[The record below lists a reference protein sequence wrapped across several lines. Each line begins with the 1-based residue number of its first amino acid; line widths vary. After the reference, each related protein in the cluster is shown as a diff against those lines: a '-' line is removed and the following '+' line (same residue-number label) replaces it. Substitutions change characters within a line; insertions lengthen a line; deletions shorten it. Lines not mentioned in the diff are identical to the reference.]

1 MGKYR
6 GLWWTLIGVLA
17 ITFSVLGYFGVE
29 VYRKAPPIP
38 DRVVNESGELL
49 MTEESILDGQT
60 AWQSVGGMQLGSIWG
75 HGAYQAPDWTADW
88 LHRELLAWLELAAQD
103 EFGTSYDQLS
113 GRDQNALEY
122 ELKTA
127 YRTNGYDPLT
137 ETLIVSDRRAEA
149 MAQTA
154 DYYSRLFG
162 GSPELKTTRENYAM
176 KEITLPSEER
186 RERMTEFFFWTAW
199 AAATERYPGKA
210 TYTNNWPHEPLIDN
224 KPTAENIVWSIIS
237 VVILIAGVGG
247 LVWAWAFLRKEEEH
261 EPKAPEKDPITSFVL
276 TPSQKSLGK
285 YLFAVVALFV
295 FQVFLGGFTA
305 HYTVEGQGFYG
316 WQSSEWFP
324 YSLVRTWH
332 IQSAMF
338 WIATGFLA
346 AGLFLAPIINGGKD
360 PKYQKLGVDIL
371 FWALIAVVIG
381 SFAGN
386 FFAINQ
392 IMPPN
397 LSFWFGHQ
405 GYEYVD
411 LGRFWQILKFGG
423 ILFWLL
429 LMIRGI
435 GGAMRTPGGDK
446 NLLAL
451 FAASVVAIGLF
462 YGAGL
467 FYGERTHLSVMEYWR
482 WWVVHLWVEGFF
494 EVFATAALA
503 FIFCSMGLVSRTVA
517 TAAALA
523 SASLF
528 MLGGVPGT
536 FHHLYFSGTTT
547 PVMAVGASFSAL
559 EVVPLVVL
567 GYEAWENWRLKF
579 KAPWMRELKWPL
591 LFFVAVAF
599 WNMLGAGVLGFMINP
614 PIALYY
620 VQGLNTTPT
629 HAHAALFGVYGFLAL
644 GFCLLILRYI
654 RPQMVFNEKLMKLSF
669 WWLNIGLALMLFTSL
684 LPIGIIQ
691 FAASASEGLWYARS
705 EAFLQQPLLVT
716 LRWVRTFGD
725 VVFIVGALA
734 VAWQVVKGLW
744 FPDAPMSL
752 NPLEPVKKFA
762 PAYAESDAAM
772 AEAHEGEGSCC
783 GGCGGSA
790 KA

>member
-17 ITFSVLGYFGVE
+17 LTFALLGYFGVE

-38 DRVVNESGELL
+38 GQVISESGEEL

-88 LHRELLAWLELAAQD
+88 LHRELLAWLELAAR
-103 EFGTSYDQLS
+103 EEYGVPYEELS
-113 GRDQNALEY
+113 GREQNNLQY
-122 ELKTA
+122 DLKTA
-127 YRTNGYDPLT
+127 YRTNDYDPQT
-137 ETLIVSDRRAEA
+137 DTLQVSDRRAEA
-149 MAQTA
+149 IAQTA
-154 DYYSRLFG
+154 DYYDRLFG
-162 GSPELKTTRENYAM
+162 GSPELQGTRESYAM
-176 KEITLPSEER
+176 KEVTLPNDER

-224 KPTAENIVWSIIS
+224 KPTAENVIWSIVS
-237 VVILIAGVGG
+237 VVLLIAGVGG
-247 LVWAWAFLRKEEEH
+247 LVWGWAFLRKEEED
-261 EPKAPEKDPITSFVL
+261 EPVAPKADPITTFNL
-276 TPSQKSLGK
+276 TPSQKALGK
-285 YLFAVVALFV
+285 YLFVVVALFV
-295 FQVFLGGFTA
+295 AQVFLGGFVA

-316 WQSSEWFP
+316 IQTSEWLP
-324 YSLVRTWH
+324 YSLMRTWH
-332 IQSAMF
+332 LQAAMF

-360 PKYQKLGVDIL
+360 PKYQKLGVDVL
-371 FWALIAVVIG
+371 FWALIAVVVG

-392 IMPPN
+392 IMPAH

-411 LGRFWQILKFGG
+411 LGRFWQILKFLG
-423 ILFWLL
+423 IVFWLI
-429 LMIRGI
+429 LMMRGI
-435 GGAMRTPGGDK
+435 AAALRQPGDK

-451 FAASVVAIGLF
+451 FTASVVAIGLF

-467 FYGERTHLSVMEYWR
+467 AYGERTNLSVMEYWR

-517 TAAALA
+517 TAASLA

-579 KAPWMRELKWPL
+579 KAPWMQQIKWPL

-620 VQGLNTTPT
+620 LQGLNTTPT

-644 GFCLLILRYI
+644 GFTLLILRYI
-654 RPQMVFNEKLMKLSF
+654 RPQMVFNEKLMKTAF
-669 WWLNIGLALMLFTSL
+669 WWLNAGLVLMLFTSL
-684 LPIGIIQ
+684 LPVGIIQ

-705 EAFLQQPLLVT
+705 EEFLQQPLLET

-725 VVFIVGALA
+725 VIFIVGALA
-734 VAWQVVKGLW
+734 VSWQVVKGVF
-744 FPDAPMSL
+744 FPDAA
-752 NPLEPVKKFA
+752 EWIGPVQPVEKFA

-772 AEAHEGEGSCC
+772 AEAHSGETCC
-783 GGCGGSA
+783 GQCGGD
-790 KA
+790 K

>member
-1 MGKYR
+1 MGEYR
-6 GLWWTLIGVLA
+6 KLWFILIGVLA
-17 ITFSVLGYFGVE
+17 VTFSLLGYFGTE
-29 VYRKAPPIP
+29 VYRNAPPIP
-38 DRVVNESGELL
+38 AKVVSESGEVL
-49 MTEESILDGQT
+49 MTHDSILDGQT

-88 LHRELLAWLELAAQD
+88 LHRELINWLELAAQD
-103 EFGTSYDQLS
+103 VFGKAYADLDGAQ
-113 GRDQNALEY
+113 QNALQY
-122 ELKTA
+122 DLKIA
-127 YRTNGYDPLT
+127 YRTNTYSADT
-137 ETLIVSDRRAEA
+137 DSVFVSARRAQA
-149 MAQTA
+149 IALTA
-154 DYYSRLFG
+154 DHYQRLF
-162 GSPELKTTRENYAM
+162 SDAPELQKTRENYAM
-176 KEITLPSEER
+176 KENTLPDPER
-186 RERMTEFFFWTAW
+186 RERMAEFFFWTAW
-199 AAATERYPGKA
+199 AASTERTSGEA

-224 KPTAENIVWSIIS
+224 KPTAENIVWSIAS
-237 VVILIAGVGG
+237 VVLLVFGVGA
-247 LVWAWAFLRKEEEH
+247 LVWAWAFLRKENEE
-261 EPKAPEKDPITSFVL
+261 ETVAPDVDPITTFAV
-276 TPSQKSLGK
+276 TPSQRALGK
-285 YLFAVVALFV
+285 YLFVVVALFT

-305 HYTVEGQGFYG
+305 HYTVEGQTFYG
-316 WQSSEWFP
+316 INVSEWFP

-332 IQSAMF
+332 IQAAMF

-371 FWALIAVVIG
+371 FWALIAVVVG
-381 SFAGN
+381 SFIGN
-386 FFAINQ
+386 FLAIAH
-392 IMPPN
+392 IIPTN

-411 LGRFWQILKFGG
+411 LGRVWQIGKFIG
-423 ILFWLL
+423 ILLWLF
-429 LMIRGI
+429 LMMRGI
-435 GGAMRTPGGDK
+435 TSALRQPGDK

-451 FAASVVAIGLF
+451 LTASVVAIGLF

-482 WWVVHLWVEGFF
+482 WWVVQGFF

-503 FIFCSMGLVSRTVA
+503 FIFCSMGLVSRPMA
-517 TAAALA
+517 TAATLA

-547 PVMAVGASFSAL
+547 PVMAVGATFSAL

-567 GYEAWENWRLKF
+567 GYEAWENWRLKNR
-579 KAPWMRELKWPL
+579 ALWMQQIKWPL
-591 LFFVAVAF
+591 TFFVAVAF

-644 GFCLLILRYI
+644 GFSLLILRYI
-654 RPQMVFNEKLMKLSF
+654 RPQLVFSDKLMKVAF
-669 WWLNIGLALMLFTSL
+669 WWMNIGLALMLFTSL
-684 LPIGIIQ
+684 LPVGIIQ
-691 FAASASEGLWYARS
+691 FVASASEGLWYARS
-705 EAFLQQPLLVT
+705 ESFMQSDLLVT

-734 VAWQVVKGLW
+734 VSWQVVCGL
-744 FPDAPMSL
+744 FFSSKDSA
-752 NPLEPVKKFA
+752 V
-762 PAYAESDAAM
+762 
-772 AEAHEGEGSCC
+772 
-783 GGCGGSA
+783 GGGNTD